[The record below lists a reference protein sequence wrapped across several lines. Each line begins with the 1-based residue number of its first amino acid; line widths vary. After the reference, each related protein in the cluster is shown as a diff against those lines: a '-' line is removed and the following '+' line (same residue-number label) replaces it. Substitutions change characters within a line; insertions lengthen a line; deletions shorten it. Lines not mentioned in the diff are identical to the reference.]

1 MAAAAQ
7 TSGANRSGQAP
18 ARQFFIGLFALAL
31 SLIIAG
37 VGVFFVLQAK
47 SPLTLLNQSDRPIA
61 AATVFIPARSPFSL
75 SLLTRPERLIA
86 LQQAVASPVERQPF
100 LDEVDQLKQTLKTA
114 TGLDYDQDIQP
125 WMGEEVTF
133 AVTVSDLDSDRQN
146 GELSGYLLAIE
157 IAPERQ
163 QQAQEFL
170 QLLWQRRALAG
181 QVPVSEQVSGVR
193 ILYAQGASNQSDVTA
208 ATALV
213 GEQFVLFA
221 NDAQVLRQSIRSA
234 QTAQNLAQNAAYRQS
249 VSQLPEPRV
258 GLAYFDAKALLRQ
271 STDDSS
277 NGSGNSTSQG
287 TSLATHAYTAMG
299 LGVTPT
305 GLVAT
310 ARDANT
316 NANTLD
322 SETSKDAIANKSP
335 AALTSEANLNYLPAN
350 LEIAVVSD
358 DLSQLSDAITANGL
372 PTKVL
377 PAFFRLGQPSAG
389 ELSGNNLWGWVQGRA
404 VLGGVKSSRGE
415 RDWILAVEGAREGIA
430 QLDEAATAAGY
441 SAVPVAI
448 GENEATAW
456 TRFKTGSQ
464 RGVQAS
470 GLQTELL
477 GLHVQQGDQEIFAS
491 SVAAMTLALD
501 AAESKNSSLLETGR
515 FKAAIAPLPNLTSG
529 YVYLDWPAV
538 APSLTRLYPALNL
551 IEVAARPFFNHLDT
565 IAATRNNSVT
575 SVFVQLKGS
584 AGRPPSRYSSAPSY
598 SSAPNYSSAPS
609 YGSPRT
615 RR

>member
-18 ARQFFIGLFALAL
+18 ARQFFIGLFALTL
-31 SLIIAG
+31 SLVIAG

-100 LDEVDQLKQTLKTA
+100 LDEVDQIKQTLKTT

-125 WMGEEVTF
+125 WMGEEITF
-133 AVTVSDLDSDRQN
+133 AVTVSDLDGDSQN
-146 GELSGYLLAIE
+146 GEQPGYLLAIE

-170 QLLWQRRALAG
+170 QLLWQRRSLAG
-181 QVPVSEQVSGVR
+181 QVPVSEQTSGVR
-193 ILYAQGASNQSDVTA
+193 ILFAQGAANQSNLMA

-213 GEQFVLFA
+213 GDQFVLFA

-258 GLAYFDAKALLRQ
+258 GLAYFDVRALSRQ
-271 STDDSS
+271 STDGLGD
-277 NGSGNSTSQG
+277 GMGDGMGDG
-287 TSLATHAYTAMG
+287 TSSARHAYTAMG
-299 LGVTPT
+299 LGVTPA

-310 ARDANT
+310 AREADAL
-316 NANTLD
+316 AED
-322 SETSKDAIANKSP
+322 SGGSEDVIASQSP
-335 AALTSEANLNYLPAN
+335 TALTGESVLAYLPAN
-350 LEIAVVSD
+350 LEIAVASR
-358 DLSQLSDAITANGL
+358 DLSQLRDAVMASGL
-372 PTKVL
+372 PTKVV
-377 PAFFRLGQPSAG
+377 PEFFTMGQPSAD
-389 ELSGNNLWGWVQGRA
+389 ELSESHLWDWVQGSA
-404 VLGGVKSSRGE
+404 ALGGVKSRRGE
-415 RDWILAVEGAREGIA
+415 RDWILAVEREPGGIA
-430 QLDEAATAAGY
+430 RLDEAATAAGY

-448 GENEATAW
+448 GEREATAW

-464 RGVQAS
+464 RGAKAS

-477 GLHVQQGDQEIFAS
+477 GLHVQQDEHEIFAS
-491 SVAAMTLALD
+491 SVAAMNLALE
-501 AAESKNSSLLETGR
+501 ASASESRSLLGTAR
-515 FKAAIAPLPNLTSG
+515 FGGAIAPLPSLTDG
-529 YVYLDWPAV
+529 YIYLDWPAI

-565 IAATRNNSVT
+565 VAATRSNRVT

-584 AGRPPSRYSSAPSY
+584 AGRPPSRYSTAPT
-598 SSAPNYSSAPS
+598 
-609 YGSPRT
+609 YGLPRT